1 MKYRINCKHIES
13 NCKCNSPYMK
23 KKFWIFKRTCLVI
36 DKIEK
41 CWYRDPIVDNNG
53 HINGNILF
61 TKNLTNN

>member
-1 MKYRINCKHIES
+1 
-13 NCKCNSPYMK
+13 MK